1 MSNHIPLSL
10 LIALSIAAPAFGQEP
25 ERKPATPVLTQ
36 QQVDTIVKQLAELE
50 KTIAAQRSTN
60 LGAILQK
67 LRTAATSDA
76 AALALYEDCETL
88 VADRRALTRDD
99 KKARE
104 DQIKRQADRNKND
117 KGAVVKEEG
126 DFGTAVRLQLRYL
139 ILSLQAHETKDKEQ
153 LLPDILGYLQD
164 VAASAEKL
172 KGRAGAYLA
181 TPLRAGG
188 GGGRRGP
195 GGGGGQG
202 NNPFVAAFQL
212 EPYLDN
218 PEWSMEP
225 LDFGNIYEKSVFP
238 TYREKKKSELGTQ
251 WDARMSAEAALR
263 KGSISEAE
271 FAIWQQTA
279 LLDIKWLKLKDVYA
293 NGDKPVNALAD
304 MLAMI
309 RDNPGH
315 PDSPK
320 WLDEFRGLVAAAVPG
335 SAATPPATAP

>member
-1 MSNHIPLSL
+1 MSNHLPLSL
-10 LIALSIAAPAFGQEP
+10 LIALAIAAPAIAQQEP
-25 ERKPATPVLTQ
+25 GQKPATPVLTQ
-36 QQVDTIVKQLAELE
+36 QQVDNIVKQLAELE

-67 LRTAATSDA
+67 LRTAASSEA

-88 VADRRALTRDD
+88 IADRRALTRDD

-104 DQIKRQADRNKND
+104 EQIKRQADRNKDD

-139 ILSLQAHETKDKEQ
+139 ILSLQAHETKDKEL
-153 LLPDILGYLQD
+153 LLPDILVYLQD

-172 KGRAGAYLA
+172 KGRAGTYLA

-188 GGGRRGP
+188 GGARR
-195 GGGGGQG
+195 GGGGQG
-202 NNPFVAAFQL
+202 NNPFVTAFQL

-218 PEWSMEP
+218 PDWSMEP

-263 KGSISEAE
+263 KGSISDAE
-271 FAIWQQTA
+271 YAIWQQTA
-279 LLDIKWLKLKDVYA
+279 LLDIKWLKLKDLYA

-335 SAATPPATAP
+335 TAATPPATAP

>member
-1 MSNHIPLSL
+1 MSNHISLSL
-10 LIALSIAAPAFGQEP
+10 LIALSIAAPTFGQEP

-36 QQVDTIVKQLAELE
+36 QQVDNIVKQLAELE
-50 KTIAAQRSTN
+50 KTIASQRSTN

-67 LRTAATSDA
+67 LRTAASSDA
-76 AALALYEDCETL
+76 AALALYEDCEKL
-88 VADRRALTRDD
+88 VADRKALTRDD

-117 KGAVVKEEG
+117 KGAVVKEDG

-181 TPLRAGG
+181 GPLRTGG
-188 GGGRRGP
+188 GGGRRG

-212 EPYLDN
+212 DHYLENDN
-218 PEWSMEP
+218 WSMEP

-238 TYREKKKSELGTQ
+238 VYREKKKSELGTQ
-251 WDARMSAEAALR
+251 WDARMNAEAVFK
-263 KGSISEAE
+263 KGSISDAE
-271 FAIWQQTA
+271 YAIWQQTA
-279 LLDIKWLKLKDVYA
+279 LLDTKWLKLKDLYA
-293 NGDKPVNALAD
+293 NGDKPVIALAD

-315 PDSPK
+315 PDSPR

-335 SAATPPATAP
+335 TAATPPATAP